1 MIRQKPRLIIAFPS
15 TTQAIDMERKCR
27 AAGLPGRL
35 IPLPREISAGCGMA
49 WMAEPDQ
56 EDALRALISREAIK
70 TEGIYIL

>member
-15 TTQAIDMERKCR
+15 TTQAIEMERKSR
-27 AAGLPGRL
+27 KAGLPGRL

-56 EDALRALISREAIK
+56 EKVLRDLIGREGII